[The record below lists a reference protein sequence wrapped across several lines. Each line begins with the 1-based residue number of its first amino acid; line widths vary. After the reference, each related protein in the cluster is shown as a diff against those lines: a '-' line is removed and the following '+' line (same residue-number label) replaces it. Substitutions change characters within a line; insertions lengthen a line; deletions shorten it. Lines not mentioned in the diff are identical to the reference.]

1 MESQLSVPPPSPLPS
16 PLQTAPFSRGVPKV
30 LQEQELGKL
39 SEDGCLVCNRCFL
52 AEGPVRKHLSNPT
65 GQKQISTFREFG
77 MRQEEEKNR
86 DRESDNMVDE
96 IQVCQL

>member
-16 PLQTAPFSRGVPKV
+16 PLQTAPFPRGVHKV

-52 AEGPVRKHLSNPT
+52 AEGPVRNYLSNPT
-65 GQKQISTFREFG
+65 GQKQRIWNAAGRG
-77 MRQEEEKNR
+77 KKQGQ
-86 DRESDNMVDE
+86 SDNMVDE